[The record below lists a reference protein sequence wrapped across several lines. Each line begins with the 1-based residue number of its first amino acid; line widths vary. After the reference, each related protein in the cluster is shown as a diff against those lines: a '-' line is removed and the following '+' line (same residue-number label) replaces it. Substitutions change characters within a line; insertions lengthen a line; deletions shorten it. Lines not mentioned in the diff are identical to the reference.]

1 MANCI
6 INIYDVLFTC
16 RGKVCTY
23 MYEGYWRWERK
34 VDVLGDRGC
43 GNKWKMMRKGDREVG
58 WCEVEQEEYNVFG
71 VVWEWMKGWDKEFR
85 KEGVYNE
92 VKVRW

>member
-1 MANCI
+1 
-6 INIYDVLFTC
+6 
-16 RGKVCTY
+16 
-23 MYEGYWRWERK
+23 
-34 VDVLGDRGC
+34 
-43 GNKWKMMRKGDREVG
+43 MRKGDREEFG

-92 VKVRW
+92 VMVRW